1 MTIAR
6 VFLLLILLAVLGLS
20 QGCAVAF
27 NVAIGNTT
35 AGALPASAPELGAC
49 RPLDRD
55 RPLP

>member
-1 MTIAR
+1 MNITRAI
-6 VFLLLILLAVLGLS
+6 LLLILLAVLGLS

-35 AGALPASAPELGAC
+35 AGALPVAAPELLPC

>member
-1 MTIAR
+1 MILAR
-6 VFLLLILLAVLGLS
+6 AILLLILLAVLDLS

-35 AGALPASAPELGAC
+35 AGALPVSAPELGAC